1 MSPPPTEDMY
11 REHILEHY
19 RNPRN
24 FGELD
29 PADLDYVEE
38 NPLCGDEIR
47 ITGTVDGDTLSDIRF
62 QGRGCAIS
70 QAAASLLTERV
81 KGTPLADVR
90 ALGRDEV
97 VAMLGVPVSPVRL
110 KCAVL
115 AHAALTKALAARDAK
130 AAGE

>member
-1 MSPPPTEDMY
+1 MY